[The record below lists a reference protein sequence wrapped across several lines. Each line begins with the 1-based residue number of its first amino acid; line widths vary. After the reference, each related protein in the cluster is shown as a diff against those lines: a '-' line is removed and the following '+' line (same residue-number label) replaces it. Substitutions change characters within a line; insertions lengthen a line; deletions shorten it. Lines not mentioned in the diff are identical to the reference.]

1 MKKILITGACGFIGS
16 HLTEMMIEK
25 GYNVVAFDRYN
36 SNNDYGWLNNSK
48 YKKDIEFELGDIRD
62 FDSVTSTKKY
72 FQGAP
77 LTGWDKFVLR
87 GGNTSKV
94 IKFYK

>member
-16 HLTEMMIEK
+16 HLPEMMIEK

-48 YKKDIEFELGDIRD
+48 YKKHIEFELGDIRD
-62 FDSVTSTKKY
+62 FDSVYKVMKNKRDILILYFREKY
-72 FQGAP
+72 INFP
-77 LTGWDKFVLR
+77 KF
-87 GGNTSKV
+87 N
-94 IKFYK
+94 